1 MHNILS
7 AKAKAVIGMLDQ
19 EYPAVVLH
27 QPPSR
32 VSDAERCSSV
42 PRVDR
47 HAYCSVTFMLEIMG
61 LDGDFV
67 CDRTA
72 KLNGLI
78 KRNDHH
84 LNTSGALA

>member
-47 HAYCSVTFMLEIMG
+47 HAYCSVTFMLEMMG
-61 LDGDFV
+61 LDGDLV
-67 CDRTA
+67 PQA
-72 KLNGLI
+72 KF
-78 KRNDHH
+78 
-84 LNTSGALA
+84 